1 MEKGSLDCL
10 NILCTKKKKYL
21 YNFLQEAKMLLL
33 WQHCQIPRLEPLFL
47 ILYDL
52 MHFIYI
58 QIWLIVN
65 ILSDLYNIYSKSASW
80 ILHLTISAA

>member
-10 NILCTKKKKYL
+10 NILCTKKKNICITFYRNLKCFFYG
-21 YNFLQEAKMLLL
+21 NTVKFSFM
-33 WQHCQIPRLEPLFL
+33 EPLFL

-52 MHFIYI
+52 MHFSSI

-65 ILSDLYNIYSKSASW
+65 ILSDL
-80 ILHLTISAA
+80 L